1 MRRIVMFNNVT
12 ADGYFASADGRLDW
26 VAQDEEVG
34 KASADAGPGFDTVLF
49 GRRTYEM
56 FESFWPHALDDA
68 PTAPD
73 PHQPGHRSS
82 AMRDH
87 AVFLNEADKIVFS
100 RTRKEVTWKNSRLVR
115 EFDPREIEA
124 MKRQPGKDIIVFG
137 SGTIVSEL
145 TRHSLVD
152 EYQLVVG
159 PVVLGAG
166 KVLFSALP
174 EPVKLETLEARTFR
188 SGNVM
193 LRYAPKT
200 AAR

>member
-49 GRRTYEM
+49 GRRTYDM

-68 PTAPD
+68 KTAAD

-87 AVFLNEADKIVFS
+87 AIFLNEANKIVFS
-100 RTRKEVTWKNSRLVR
+100 RTRKDVTWTNSRLVR

-124 MKRQPGKDIIVFG
+124 MKRQPGKDIIIFG
-137 SGTIVSEL
+137 SGTIVSQL
-145 TRHSLVD
+145 TKHRLVD
-152 EYQLVVG
+152 EYQIVVG

-166 KVLFSALP
+166 KVLFSGLP
-174 EPVKLETLEARTFR
+174 DPVKLQTLEARSFR

-193 LRYAPKT
+193 LRYSPK
-200 AAR
+200 AAAS